1 MSSRC
6 FCSADAFP
14 RRSADSW
21 AAERRHACYY
31 PSAAVPIKKVHVIQS
46 NHFDAGYHDIVGVEL
61 NEYFDSYIPRAIN
74 VSRELKAQGGEER
87 IRWMCQS
94 WILSMY
100 LDCPAGAGLHCPD
113 AAALGEFHEAVRDGV
128 ITWHAFPHNAEL
140 SVINAETFKAGV
152 ELTHALD
159 SRYNLPKKAVLSQ
172 RDVPGF
178 PRGAIAAAVAANV
191 TAFSEGMNG
200 RIVPPLVPPAFRWRD
215 ASQDAEILVWWH
227 AFGYGHD
234 PDGFSVDGDRRR
246 LAEAG
251 SKCNTHRGPPHAQRR
266 LQQSQHDGPFP
277 QPPYMPSNC
286 GPEYI
291 VLPGLD
297 EALIYDWRGDNEGPP
312 LSTDE
317 VQKTWEIVRGWF
329 PEASTSAGGRGIVAS
344 DLEAFTKVVRAAAP
358 TLAALPVVEKEIV
371 RPNSLGCC

>member
-1 MSSRC
+1 MSLEAEQC
-6 FCSADAFP
+6 W
-14 RRSADSW
+14 W
-21 AAERRHACYY
+21 AMLPDESSMRDVLGGNGG
-31 PSAAVPIKKVHVIQS
+31 SS
-46 NHFDAGYHDIVGVEL
+46 AGYD
-61 NEYFDSYIPRAIN
+61 
-74 VSRELKAQGGEER
+74 AQR
-87 IRWMCQS
+87 RV
-94 WILSMY
+94 
-100 LDCPAGAGLHCPD
+100 
-113 AAALGEFHEAVRDGV
+113 F
-128 ITWHAFPHNAEL
+128 
-140 SVINAETFKAGV
+140 
-152 ELTHALD
+152 
-159 SRYNLPKKAVLSQ
+159 
-172 RDVPGF
+172 
-178 PRGAIAAAVAANV
+178 
-191 TAFSEGMNG
+191 EG
-200 RIVPPLVPPAFRWRD
+200 
-215 ASQDAEILVWWH
+215 
-227 AFGYGHD
+227 
-234 PDGFSVDGDRRR
+234 VDGDRRR

-371 RPNSLGCC
+371 RPNSLRCC